1 METLERFLRKNLQIG
16 IRQVRII
23 LSSTELRINGQSCD
37 NPKQLISPFCRIEK
51 DGIVLRD
58 RARRV
63 IMVYKPQGLVSA
75 TRDHLHSTVLSLIQE
90 PWAPELHF
98 AGRLD
103 RFTTGLVILTNDSR
117 FSEAI
122 TQPKSVIGKRYY
134 VETEQEIPREA
145 ILEFEKGVWLEK
157 EKIQTHPAQV
167 EWVNDTICRLTI
179 YEGKHHQVKRMFA
192 RWNCR
197 VKVLHR
203 EAIGNLMLPEDLSSG
218 EWRTLTPAEELEALQ
233 RED

>member
-75 TRDHLHSTVLSLIQE
+75 TRDHLHSTVLSLIQ
-90 PWAPELHF
+90 
-98 AGRLD
+98 
-103 RFTTGLVILTNDSR
+103 
-117 FSEAI
+117 
-122 TQPKSVIGKRYY
+122 
-134 VETEQEIPREA
+134 
-145 ILEFEKGVWLEK
+145 
-157 EKIQTHPAQV
+157 
-167 EWVNDTICRLTI
+167 
-179 YEGKHHQVKRMFA
+179 
-192 RWNCR
+192 
-197 VKVLHR
+197 
-203 EAIGNLMLPEDLSSG
+203 
-218 EWRTLTPAEELEALQ
+218 
-233 RED
+233 